1 MPLHDLSQEGRLC
14 RFDILGYCRDQT
26 RFVTHVGFC
35 SGDIERLEPNHATK
49 WVHMRPPLSEGDDIQ
64 VHAAGF
70 IPLTNEEINELAAWI
85 EERKDEYR
93 TARALSGCE
102 QYVISPAWEDVR
114 DNNTGVHRYRRYSCA
129 GFVLD
134 GHLQVEIELLETDA
148 DSLPEVSRESL
159 ELAYG
164 RIRDPHSVM
173 RFGLSGEGPWRIVLP
188 GYVIRALNRSED
200 EIRSEPYRAA
210 PGDECI
216 PS

>member
-1 MPLHDLSQEGRLC
+1 MS
-14 RFDILGYCRDQT
+14 
-26 RFVTHVGFC
+26 
-35 SGDIERLEPNHATK
+35 
-49 WVHMRPPLSEGDDIQ
+49 PPLSDGDNLQ

-70 IPLTNEEINELAAWI
+70 VPLTNDEINELALWI

-93 TARALSGCE
+93 AGGALSGPE

-114 DNNTGVHRYRRYSCA
+114 DNNTGVRRYRRYSCA

-164 RIRDPHSVM
+164 RIRHPSSVM
-173 RFGLSGEGPWRIVLP
+173 CFGLRGEGPWRIVLP

-200 EIRSEPYRAA
+200 EIRSVPYRAE